1 VQKRARH
8 RQSSSDARFCTARG
22 RARQLPDVQEPDGYR
37 IELIDRDFPT
47 PQDPDD

>member
-1 VQKRARH
+1 MRMRYVHTCAGW
-8 RQSSSDARFCTARG
+8 ARG
-22 RARQLPDVQEPDGYR
+22 DRPHCFVADPDGYR